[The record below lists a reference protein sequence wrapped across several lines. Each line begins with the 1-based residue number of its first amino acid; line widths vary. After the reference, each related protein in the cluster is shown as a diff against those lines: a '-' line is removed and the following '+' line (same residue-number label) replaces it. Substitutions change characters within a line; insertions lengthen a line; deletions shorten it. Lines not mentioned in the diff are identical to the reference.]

1 MTAPDKMEC
10 NWILDAGTVQALS
23 ITRLWLPPD
32 LTYADI
38 LRMSTTMLF
47 EEIDRVCMKEGVGV
61 NEAIHLMFERY
72 SKTSVPIEIKVNF
85 TPGPGRNGKQ
95 TDSEKNKG
103 DKSQ

>member
-1 MTAPDKMEC
+1 MTAPEKMER

-23 ITRLWLPPD
+23 IIRLWLPPD

-47 EEIDRVCMKEGVGV
+47 EEIDRVCKKEGVGV
-61 NEAIHLMFERY
+61 NEAIRGMFERY
-72 SKTSVPIEIKVNF
+72 SKKSVPIEIRVNF
-85 TPGPGRNGKQ
+85 TSGTDRKQ
-95 TDSEKNKG
+95 TNSEDNKG